1 MIVLSLF
8 DGISA
13 GMLALQRAGIAVSA
27 YYASEIDSNAIKISQ
42 HNWPTII
49 HIGDVTKV
57 SYKDGILYTES
68 GTYNVGK
75 INLVIGGSPC
85 QSISNLGDGSG
96 LEGKS
101 GLFFHWLRVRDEI
114 DPDYWLLESVKGN
127 KKAIEQIT
135 SLVGGKLHRI
145 NSNLITAQ
153 NRDRLYWTNINVLP
167 IVVKNISLQDILEDE
182 PCQDE
187 TTLKEGRYKWLTE
200 GKGQDC
206 LKARYAALDPAKANC
221 LTARSDASWNCNY
234 VTGKDG
240 KARKLSCIEYERLQ
254 TVPDNYTLV
263 PGVHTRERY
272 KSLGNGWTANVVAHI
287 FKGMKYNKAEESL
300 NYA

>member
-13 GMLALQRAGIAVSA
+13 GMIALQRAGIQVDA
-27 YYASEIDSNAIKISQ
+27 YYASEIDQHAIKISK
-42 HNWPTII
+42 HNWPNIVQV
-49 HIGDVTKV
+49 GDVTKV
-57 SYKDGILYTES
+57 SYKDGTLYTEN
-68 GTYNVGK
+68 GEFNVGK
-75 INLVIGGSPC
+75 IDLVIGGSPC

-101 GLFFHWLRVRDEI
+101 GLFFHWLRIRDEI
-114 DPDYWLLESVKGN
+114 NPTWWLLENVKGN

-135 SLVGGKLHRI
+135 ELVGGKLHRI
-145 NSNLITAQ
+145 NSNLISAQ
-153 NRDRLYWTNINVLP
+153 NRDRLYWTNINVRP
-167 IVVKNISLQDILEDE
+167 MAVKNISLQDILEDDPSPE
-182 PCQDE
+182 E
-187 TTLKEGRYKWLTE
+187 TALKEGRYKWLTE

-206 LKARYAALDPAKANC
+206 LKARYAALDPMKANC

-240 KARKLSCIEYERLQ
+240 VVRKLSCIEYERLQ

-272 KSLGNGWTANVVAHI
+272 KSLGNGWTADVVAHI
-287 FKGMKYNKAEESL
+287 FKGMKYNNAEEVL
-300 NYA
+300 KIA